1 MCDDLERNK
10 NITARVNIK
19 LLRSLRETRKYRI
32 SDIATYLGYQVPG
45 AYWFIETGQ
54 RNLSIEALYK
64 LSRLYDCSIE
74 DLLIVSRD

>member
-1 MCDDLERNK
+1 MCDDLKKNK
-10 NITARVNIK
+10 HISARVNIK
-19 LLRSLRETRKYRI
+19 LLKSLRETRKYRI
-32 SDIATYLGYQVPG
+32 ADIAAYLGYRAPG

-74 DLLIVSRD
+74 DLLIIAEG

>member
-1 MCDDLERNK
+1 MCDDLETKRNVS
-10 NITARVNIK
+10 ARVNIK

-32 SDIATYLGYQVPG
+32 ADIATYLGYQAPG

-64 LSRLYDCSIE
+64 LSRLYDCTIE
-74 DLLIVSRD
+74 DLLIISEG